1 MTVKGYERHRPC
13 QFSNLLHEPK
23 KKHLNHRLQKNT
35 DYQGLAEF
43 KALTLWVNYDK
54 KKFDT

>member
-1 MTVKGYERHRPC
+1 MNPIILEKA
-13 QFSNLLHEPK
+13 FEPQIT
-23 KKHLNHRLQKNT
+23 QKNT

-43 KALTLWVNYDK
+43 KALTLRVNYDK